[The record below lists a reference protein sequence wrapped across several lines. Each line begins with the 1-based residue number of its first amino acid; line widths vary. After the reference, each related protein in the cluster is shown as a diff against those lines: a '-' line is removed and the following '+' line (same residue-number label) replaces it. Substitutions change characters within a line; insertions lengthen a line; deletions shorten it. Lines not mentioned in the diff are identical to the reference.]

1 MLFSSAVMILL
12 LSVQSH
18 VFLAGT
24 KELWGLIFKN
34 ILYAF
39 LKNSDLF

>member
-24 KELWGLIFKN
+24 KELWGLIKN